1 MDPWSSTEK
10 QKGRKVER
18 EAEAERQL
26 AEEFVEFQ
34 ELTNC
39 LKKYHLRADDES
51 RFVYALD
58 KIQPVVNIYL
68 DGGDFYRTHRV
79 TLRAWIEHNQ
89 PKVSESKH
97 VLPYFEAM
105 ISLLATLET
114 GSGHL
119 FHHA

>member
-10 QKGRKVER
+10 QKGLKVER

-39 LKKYHLRADDES
+39 LEKYHLRADDES

-58 KIQPVVNIYL
+58 KIQPVVDIYL
-68 DGGDFYRTHRV
+68 DGR
-79 TLRAWIEHNQ
+79 
-89 PKVSESKH
+89 
-97 VLPYFEAM
+97 
-105 ISLLATLET
+105 
-114 GSGHL
+114 
-119 FHHA
+119 